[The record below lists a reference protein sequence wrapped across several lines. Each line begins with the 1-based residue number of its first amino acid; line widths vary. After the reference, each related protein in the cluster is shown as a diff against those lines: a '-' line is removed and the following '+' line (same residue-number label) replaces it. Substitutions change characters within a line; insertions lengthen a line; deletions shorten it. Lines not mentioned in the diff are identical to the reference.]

1 MNIPFEQLETERLKI
16 RRFMNS
22 DLEPLVA
29 YRSLPEIARFE
40 GQYTLE
46 RGQKLI
52 TFMKD
57 RELGASGWFQFA
69 LEEKN
74 SGELIG
80 DLAFHFVELP
90 RTAEIGYSLNPS
102 HWGQGLA
109 FEATSRLLEL
119 AFTGL
124 ELHRLMAYTAQDN
137 LRSQHLLERLG
148 FRLEGR
154 TLESYEVDGVW
165 IDEFQYALLE
175 REWSSRTTV
184 A

>member
-109 FEATSRLLEL
+109 FEATSRLLDL

-165 IDEFQYALLE
+165 IDEFQYGLLE
-175 REWSSRTTV
+175 REWRAITV
-184 A
+184 V